1 MFRSRHRILLPGTP
15 SEEFSVG
22 SATRRRRSGAMAQA
36 TQCLAEPPLRRGFCR
51 RWQRGL
57 LCRWQRLGAQREEA
71 HHIVSD
77 RKPQQMDAGLDL
89 AAQR

>member
-51 RWQRGL
+51 RWQRGG
-57 LCRWQRLGAQREEA
+57 CYAVGSA
-71 HHIVSD
+71 
-77 RKPQQMDAGLDL
+77 L
-89 AAQR
+89 APNAKKRIIL